1 MVQAS
6 DNRLFDMQNQWILVD
21 SRPTTKRATNTSAEV
36 AARTFE
42 KYLNGAYVLPESNVF
57 MLVATDNVGTGHAWD
72 VWEGF
77 KISKTERI
85 RVYRHGTVMG
95 DMRAQLDGNRSMA
108 VRTDLLGITLKATT
122 VVRTKPRLG

>member
-21 SRPTTKRATNTSAEV
+21 SRSTTKRSANTSAEV

-42 KYLNGAYVLPESNVF
+42 KYLDGAYVLPESNVF
-57 MLVATDNVGTGHAWD
+57 VLVATDNAGMGGAWD

-77 KISKTERI
+77 KTSKTERI
-85 RVYRHGTVMG
+85 KVYRHGTVMG
-95 DMRAQLDGNRSMA
+95 DMRAQFDGNRSMA
-108 VRTDLLGITLKATT
+108 VRTDLLGVTLKATT
-122 VVRTKPRLG
+122 VVRIEPRLG